1 MAEIDNK
8 IAAETAFEAE
18 EVVVVE
24 EHWNTI
30 PPNRPR
36 KVYSGMWGVPEIG
49 AVAASFMVVLLA
61 VVVYFFWA
69 VPAERELAKNR
80 AQADRLE
87 TELISNRDKFGKI
100 TDSQSQV
107 SAIVESIDAF
117 EARFLPVSANGQAA
131 LYQRLNALIMANG
144 LVNTSGP
151 DYVPLEMADTNA
163 GPQPEDE
170 KGRSKFRSL
179 YPGVYV
185 TTTLEGSYQSLRRFI
200 REIETGR
207 EFVIVSA
214 VELAPVEGD
223 RNRER
228 RTQSNETA
236 PAMNQYGMPGVQGPQ
251 MGGQR
256 PMMGPVQPV
265 QPQTTEKSKGKM
277 HGEFV
282 ALRIEL
288 AAYFRRPMMAPI
300 AQ

>member
-18 EVVVVE
+18 EVVVIE
-24 EHWNTI
+24 EQWNTI

-61 VVVYFFWA
+61 LVVYFFWA

-100 TDSQSQV
+100 TDSQTQV
-107 SAIVESIDAF
+107 AAIVESIDSF

-151 DYVPLEMADTNA
+151 DYVPLEMADANGA
-163 GPQPEDE
+163 PQPEDE

-185 TTTLEGSYQSLRRFI
+185 TTTLEGSYQNLRRFI

-223 RNRER
+223 RDRER
-228 RTQSNETA
+228 RSQSNETP
-236 PAMNQYGMPGVQGPQ
+236 PAQNPYGMPGPQ

-256 PMMGPVQPV
+256 PMTAPVQPV
-265 QPQTTEKSKGKM
+265 QPQASERSKGKM

-288 AAYFRRPMMAPI
+288 AAYFRRPVMAPI